1 MHEVA
6 LSRQLARIV
15 SRHAAEREVLEVELE
30 VGHLRQVVPE
40 ALQFAWGAVRKNT
53 LSGPAQLN
61 ITEIPA
67 VIVCQNCGSKTQL
80 EEVLDFRCANCSSRE
95 VAVISGEEF
104 RVVSIEVTPERKQ

>member
-15 SRHAAEREVLEVELE
+15 SRNAAGREVLEVELE

-40 ALQFAWGAVRKNT
+40 ALHFAWNAVRKNT
-53 LSGPAQLN
+53 LGPARLN

-67 VIVCQNCGSKTQL
+67 VVSCRECKATTEL
-80 EEVLDFRCANCSSRE
+80 REVLDFRCQECSSRDLQI
-95 VAVISGEEF
+95 ISGEEF
-104 RVVSIEVTPERKQ
+104 RVVSIEVTPLGKE

>member
-15 SRHAAEREVLEVELE
+15 SRHAAGREVLEVELE

-40 ALQFAWGAVRKNT
+40 ALQFAWSAVRKNT

-61 ITEIPA
+61 ITQIPA
-67 VIVCQNCGSKTQL
+67 VIACRNCGARTQMG
-80 EEVLDFRCANCSSRE
+80 EVLDFCCAKCSSRE
-95 VAVISGEEF
+95 VTTVSGEEF
-104 RVVSIEVTPERKQ
+104 RVVSIEVTSERKQ

>member
-15 SRHAAEREVLEVELE
+15 SRNADGREVLEVELE

-40 ALQFAWGAVRKNT
+40 ALHFAWGAVRKNT
-53 LSGPAQLN
+53 LHGPARLN

-67 VIVCQNCGSKTQL
+67 VVSCRKCEAITQL
-80 EEVLDFRCANCSSRE
+80 REVLDFRCQECSSRDLQI
-95 VAVISGEEF
+95 ISGEEF
-104 RVVSIEVTPERKQ
+104 RVVSIEVTPLGKE

>member
-15 SRHAAEREVLEVELE
+15 SRNAAGREVLEVELE

-40 ALQFAWGAVRKNT
+40 ALHFAWSAVRKNT
-53 LSGPAQLN
+53 LRGPARLN

-67 VIVCQNCGSKTQL
+67 VVRCRECKATTEL
-80 EEVLDFRCANCSSRE
+80 REVLDFRCQECSSRDLQI
-95 VAVISGEEF
+95 ISGEEF
-104 RVVSIEVTPERKQ
+104 RVVSIEVTPLGKE